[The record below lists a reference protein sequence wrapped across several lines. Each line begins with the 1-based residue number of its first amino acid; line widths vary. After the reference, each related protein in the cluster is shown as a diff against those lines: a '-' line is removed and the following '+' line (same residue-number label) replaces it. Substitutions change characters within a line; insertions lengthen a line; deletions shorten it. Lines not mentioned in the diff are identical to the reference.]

1 MNPLTSLRLQLRD
14 RFIKFYTDD
23 LVRISR
29 KRRAKQL
36 LSLKLNHLK
45 PLSSAQK
52 HEILAFW
59 KPFRDISSEMRW
71 FEFYHST
78 CENLSQLKHYI
89 PESVYYTQ
97 IDTFFTLPRRAEEI
111 DDKNLY
117 DLFFPDLKRPATIV
131 RKSNGVLL
139 DADYRI
145 IDTQQAIQLCKQQ
158 GTVISKEARNSAGG
172 YGLRFFDFPSCTD
185 SELADW
191 LRSCGDVNVQEV
203 IHQHECLN
211 QLYDKSINS
220 LRIMS
225 LILDGEV
232 HILSSVLRMGR
243 DGSRVDNASSG
254 GLACGIRQDG
264 TLREYAYDK
273 TGKRYTRHPQGAEF
287 NGHHIVGYDKC
298 CELISRNAG
307 KMSSASKL
315 VSWDFA
321 IDPQG
326 EPILIEV
333 NLSYGGVTIH
343 QMCNGPIFGDLT
355 EDILSRVYH
364 SKTNK

>member
-139 DADYRI
+139 LVDSADDPTI
-145 IDTQQAIQLCKQQ
+145 AAI
-158 GTVISKEARNSAGG
+158 
-172 YGLRFFDFPSCTD
+172 
-185 SELADW
+185 
-191 LRSCGDVNVQEV
+191 
-203 IHQHECLN
+203 
-211 QLYDKSINS
+211 
-220 LRIMS
+220 
-225 LILDGEV
+225 
-232 HILSSVLRMGR
+232 
-243 DGSRVDNASSG
+243 
-254 GLACGIRQDG
+254 
-264 TLREYAYDK
+264 RE
-273 TGKRYTRHPQGAEF
+273 
-287 NGHHIVGYDKC
+287 
-298 CELISRNAG
+298 NAG
-307 KMSSASKL
+307 KVKKLYVLGGEGAVSASAESA
-315 VSWDFA
+315 VRAA
-321 IDPQG
+321 ITG
-326 EPILIEV
+326 
-333 NLSYGGVTIH
+333 
-343 QMCNGPIFGDLT
+343 
-355 EDILSRVYH
+355 
-364 SKTNK
+364 